1 MQKFSFLFVILFY
14 AVSLTGQD
22 SFVLS
27 GYISYIETNEK
38 LIGVNVLFPQLNI
51 GATTNEY
58 GFYSI
63 SVPQGDQKLLISYLG
78 FKNLEQP
85 IDLSQDLTYD
95 IKLVPEFELL
105 EEVVVNENVERLNL
119 KSPQMSVN

>member
-27 GYISYIETNEK
+27 GYISDIETNEK
-38 LIGVNVLFPQLNI
+38 LIGVNILFPQLNI

-95 IKLVPEFELL
+95 IKLVPEVELL

-119 KSPQMSVN
+119 KSP